1 MNPRRSSFAWRVV
14 LGLALALGAVGCAHA
29 PGPVEV
35 ASNYARALEEGR
47 LAEASAL
54 TSASAEERSAFLQRY
69 ADPQARQARV
79 VQVRSALSQLQ
90 AHSPGLSLLQAKEG
104 WRVVEEKPADDA
116 PRQLLTRFAQAV
128 EGGHWEAAWALLS
141 EPLRER
147 YTPERLHEDFQREP
161 LATERLRRAWLAAEG
176 PVRVT
181 EEGAEFALGA
191 ERAVRL
197 VREAGEYRVAALE

>member
-1 MNPRRSSFAWRVV
+1 MNPRMASSSWRWV
-14 LGLALALGAVGCAHA
+14 LFVAMAPGAVGCAHA

-35 ASNYARALEEGR
+35 ATEYARALEEGR

-54 TSASAEERSAFLQRY
+54 TSASTEERSVFLQHY
-69 ADPQARQARV
+69 ADPQVRQARV
-79 VQVRSALSQLQ
+79 VQVRGALPRLQ
-90 AHSPGLSLLQAKEG
+90 ARSPGLALLQTKEG
-104 WRVVEEKPADDA
+104 WRVLEEKPTDDA
-116 PRQLLTRFAQAV
+116 PRALLMHFV
-128 EGGHWEAAWALLS
+128 ESAEAGHWETAWSLLS
-141 EPLRER
+141 EPLRAR

-161 LATERLRRAWLAAEG
+161 LAAERLRRARVAAG
-176 PVRVT
+176 GAVRVT